1 MTHEKPGGASQ
12 SHALKSPFS
21 FKGHFMAARI
31 SSWKW
36 PLICTD
42 QTLEAIKMSR
52 ERTNRQKSCIRSR
65 ISIYPQGL
73 WAKMHLID
81 EWKILGVIYLLNHFW
96 LFQAYKMMSQ
106 GATQWQI
113 HPSFGAL
120 EHKPQSVIKEGVITY
135 LISVLEKLYIGFYT
149 FKNSLLSAFST
160 FGTFDTFSNTIST

>member
-65 ISIYPQGL
+65 ISIYLQGL

-81 EWKILGVIYLLNHFW
+81 EWKILGVIYILNHFSFSKPTKW
-96 LFQAYKMMSQ
+96 WAKEQRNDRF
-106 GATQWQI
+106 

-135 LISVLEKLYIGFYT
+135 LISVLEKLYFGFYT
-149 FKNSLLSAFST
+149 FSLLSAFSI